1 MTQPNTPK
9 VKLQN
14 RPTTTTSTTTTT
26 TTTANTNKT
35 TRLQTNKAGEII
47 ITKAQRHQIKGYQRI
62 VAGLLF
68 LIVPSVEIY
77 RRLYLDEERKI
88 QQGLFNPQDGTIRE
102 FDEEEKVK
110 NFKNSWF
117 TRIFGEK

>member
-1 MTQPNTPK
+1 MAQPNTPK
-9 VKLQN
+9 IKLQN
-14 RPTTTTSTTTTT
+14 RPSTSAKPTT
-26 TTTANTNKT
+26 TTTAKPNKT
-35 TRLQTNKAGEII
+35 SRLQTNKAGEII

-77 RRLYLDEERKI
+77 RRLYLDEERKM
-88 QQGLFNPQDGTIRE
+88 QQGIFNPQDGTIRE